1 VKKSLSIFAIGLPA
15 GSVLAGDNGGGTHS
29 NLTIHADD
37 PGFVGP
43 AVGRFAP
50 ADPDGNQ

>member
-29 NLTIHADD
+29 NLTIHS
-37 PGFVGP
+37 
-43 AVGRFAP
+43 
-50 ADPDGNQ
+50 DGSRQPTRTVINESRLDNFK